1 MRSGM
6 LVPTL
11 FGIIGFVGFGAWGTI
26 QCSINWIG
34 HASALCGG
42 VFILLAT
49 IGYFAGILTY
59 RLLKIMVRVITHGK
73 R

>member
-11 FGIIGFVGFGAWGTI
+11 FGIIGFVAFGAWGAI
-26 QCSINWIG
+26 QCSIDWIG
-34 HASALCGG
+34 HASVLCGG

-49 IGYFAGILTY
+49 VGYFAGILIY
-59 RLLKIMVRVITHGK
+59 KILKVMARVITHDK